1 MRLYVR
7 LLGFL
12 RPHMRLLVLSIVCM
26 TVFAAFSGGTVAL
39 IVPFSRIIFQGG
51 NLDTPASVLL
61 PPPAAPSGS
70 SSGSPSVS
78 AGPNTSPTPSS
89 SPARE
94 PGWIKT
100 IQEEF
105 KARVYSAVRGRDP
118 VETLGRFCL
127 LILLVFL
134 LKNLFWYAQSF
145 LIVKVEQ
152 GVIRDIRNRIYL
164 HYLELPVE
172 YYNEARAGTLLSRI
186 TNDVSLVRGAIANG
200 FAQAIRQTLLSFAY
214 LAAVLSANWKL
225 FLLTLLVAPP
235 SFYLIGNIGRR
246 LRRHSTRSQE
256 KMGDLTGALQETI
269 TGVRVIKSFNLE
281 KLMGERFRRLNQAYT
296 NAMVRMTRTG
306 SLAPPV
312 TEILGATVGVVILYI
327 GGRDIVHGTGMDA
340 GRFLMFLV
348 ALFALMQPIRTLSQV
363 NIQIQEGLAAATR
376 IFQVL
381 DTEPSLAEKA
391 DATAM
396 PVPIREIE
404 FDAVC
409 FSYVEGKPV
418 LTDVSFAVPAGS
430 MIAIVGPSG
439 AGKTTLV
446 DMLPRFYD
454 PQSGAV
460 RLNGT
465 DLRDLSV
472 SGLRGAIGLVTQETV
487 LFDDSVEAN
496 IALGRPG
503 AAREEIEAAARAANA
518 DAFIR
523 EMPEGYATQIGD
535 RGLKLSGGQ
544 RQRLAIARAILKN
557 PPILIFDEATSAL
570 DSESEALV
578 QEALDR
584 LIRDRTT
591 FVIAHRLSTVR
602 RADRILVIEGGR
614 ISDTGSHEEL
624 LARGGTYRRLHDMQ
638 FRDP

>member
-1 MRLYVR
+1 MKLYLR

-12 RPHMRLLVLSIVCM
+12 RPHMRLLLISIVCM
-26 TVFAAFSGGTVAL
+26 TIYAAFSGGTVAL
-39 IVPFSRIIFQGG
+39 VVPFSRIIFQGG
-51 NLDTPASVLL
+51 TLEKPDALL
-61 PPPAAPSGS
+61 EDAAPSATPEKG
-70 SSGSPSVS
+70 PSK
-78 AGPNTSPTPSS
+78 
-89 SPARE
+89 E
-94 PGWIKT
+94 PGWLKT
-100 IQEEF
+100 LQSGF
-105 KARVYSAVRGRDP
+105 KERVYAVVRGADP
-118 VETLGRFCL
+118 VETLGRFCV
-127 LILLVFL
+127 LILLIFL

-164 HYLELPVE
+164 HYLDLPVE
-172 YYNEARAGTLLSRI
+172 YYNEARSGTLLSRI

-200 FAQAIRQTLLSFAY
+200 FAQAIRQTLLVAAY
-214 LAAVLSANWKL
+214 LIAVLSANWKL
-225 FLLTLLVAPP
+225 FLLTLIVAPP

-246 LRRHSTRSQE
+246 LRRYSTRSQE

-281 KLMGERFRRLNQAYT
+281 HLMGERFRRLNQAYT

-312 TEILGATVGVVILYI
+312 TEILGASVGVVILYI

-340 GRFLMFLV
+340 GRFLMFLI

-363 NIQIQEGLAAATR
+363 NIQIQEGLAAAAR

-381 DTEPSLAEKA
+381 DTEPTLAEKP
-391 DATAM
+391 DAVAM
-396 PVPIREIE
+396 PREIREIR
-404 FDAVC
+404 FADVS

-418 LTDVSFAVPAGS
+418 LIDVNFTAPAGS

-446 DMLPRFYD
+446 DMIPRFYD
-454 PQSGAV
+454 PQEGRV
-460 RLNGT
+460 LVNGI
-465 DLRDLSV
+465 DLCDLSIT
-472 SGLRGAIGLVTQETV
+472 GLRGAIGLVTQETV

-503 AAREEIEAAARAANA
+503 ATTAEIVDAARAANA
-518 DAFIR
+518 DGFIR

-535 RGLKLSGGQ
+535 RGVKLSGGQ

-557 PPILIFDEATSAL
+557 PPVLIFDEATSAL

-584 LIRDRTT
+584 LVRDRTT

-602 RADRILVIEGGR
+602 RADRILVIENGR
-614 ISDTGSHEEL
+614 ISDTGRHEEL
-624 LARGGTYRRLHDMQ
+624 LARGGTYRRLHEMQ
-638 FRDP
+638 FRDI